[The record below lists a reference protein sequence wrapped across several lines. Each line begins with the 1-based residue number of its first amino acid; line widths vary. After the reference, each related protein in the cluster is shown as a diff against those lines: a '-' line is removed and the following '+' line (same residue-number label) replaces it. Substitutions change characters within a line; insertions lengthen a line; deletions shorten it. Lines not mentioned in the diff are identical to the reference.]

1 MARMRAPERRRQ
13 LLESSV
19 ELFGSK
25 GYRGATTAE
34 LARAAGV
41 TEPILYRHF
50 ENKLDLFVTLVE
62 EVGNEVLAAWDEAL
76 TGIDDPRE
84 RLERLL
90 ASNPATHRRGRSA
103 YRVIFQAMSEADSDP
118 EVARPLRR
126 HLNRLHAFL
135 RDELVY
141 LQQHG
146 AVRRDAGADLLARL
160 LMDVAIGYGIT
171 APIGGRGTVNAATRD
186 DMQSLLA
193 ELIAK

>member
-76 TGIDDPRE
+76 TGVDEPHE
-84 RLERLL
+84 RLQRLL

-135 RDELVY
+135 RDELGH
-141 LQQHG
+141 LQQHA
-146 AVRRDAGADLLARL
+146 AVRKDVSADLLARL

-171 APIGGRGTVNAATRD
+171 APIGGRGTDNAAARD
-186 DMQSLLA
+186 DIQSLLA
-193 ELIAK
+193 ELIAI